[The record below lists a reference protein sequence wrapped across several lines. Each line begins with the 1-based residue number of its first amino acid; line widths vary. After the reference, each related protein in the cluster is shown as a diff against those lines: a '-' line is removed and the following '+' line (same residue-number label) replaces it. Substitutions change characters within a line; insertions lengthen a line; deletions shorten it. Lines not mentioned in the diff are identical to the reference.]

1 MILKNTPIRRKL
13 MAVILLISGA
23 VLLLTCA
30 AFVAYEYFTFRKHM
44 INQVSTLGEIIA
56 DNSTAALAFDSQDD
70 ANQILAALDAE
81 PHIVAAGLY
90 DEEGHLFAHYPDRL
104 PLQSLPAASVRKE
117 FFFENGYLHGFL
129 PVMQSNKKLGSLY
142 LRSNMDAVY
151 ARFKLYGQIAA
162 LVVAVCILLAYFLSR
177 VLQKGISDP
186 ILSLAETAQAVSSKQ
201 DYSLRAPK
209 FGEDEIGFLTDDFN
223 QMLERI
229 QRQNQEIVSFN
240 QKLEQKVEERT
251 MQLAEANKELESF
264 SYSVS
269 HDLRAPLRAVNGYAK
284 ILEEDFGTVLD
295 DEGRRLLTV
304 VQENAKRMGLLI
316 DDLLSFSRL
325 GRKDIMKSYVDMDGL
340 VKSVK
345 DDIEKSTP
353 HRARVIIHP
362 LNPLVADRSLIN
374 QVMVNLLSNA
384 IKYSSGAESPVVE
397 IKSYKEDGEVVYEVK
412 DNGAGFNNLYVDK
425 LFGVFQRLHSNEE
438 FEGTGVGLALVK
450 RIITKHGGRVWANGE
465 VNKGATF
472 YFSLPEN

>member
-13 MAVILLISGA
+13 MAVILLVSGA

-30 AFVAYEYFTFRKHM
+30 AFIAYEYFTFRKNM
-44 INQVSTLGEIIA
+44 INQLSTLGEIIA

-81 PHIVAAGLY
+81 PHVVAAGLY
-90 DEEGHLFAHYPDRL
+90 DEEGNLFAHYPDRL
-104 PLQSLPAASVRKE
+104 PLKSLPAASAKKR
-117 FFFENGYLHGFL
+117 FFFENGFLHGFL
-129 PVMQSNKKLGSLY
+129 PVMQSDKKLGSLY

-151 ARFKLYGQIAA
+151 ARFKLYGEIAA

-177 VLQKGISDP
+177 ILQKGISDP

-209 FGEDEIGFLTDDFN
+209 FGEDEIGFLADDFN

-229 QRQNQEIVSFN
+229 QSQNQEIVSFN

-304 VQENAKRMGLLI
+304 IQDNAKRMGLLI

-325 GRKDIMKSYVDMDGL
+325 GRKDIVKSYVDMNGL

-345 DDIEKSTP
+345 DDIEKTTP
-353 HRARVIIHP
+353 HRARIIIHP

-412 DNGAGFNNLYVDK
+412 DNGAGFNNLYVNK

-472 YFSLPEN
+472 YFGLPDN

>member
-1 MILKNTPIRRKL
+1 M
-13 MAVILLISGA
+13 LISGA

-81 PHIVAAGLY
+81 PHVVAAGLY
-90 DEEGHLFAHYPDRL
+90 DEEGNLFAHYPDRL
-104 PLQSLPAASVRKE
+104 PLNSLPAASAKKE

-151 ARFKLYGQIAA
+151 ARFRLYGEIAV

-251 MQLAEANKELESF
+251 TQLAEANKELESF

-304 VQENAKRMGLLI
+304 VQDNAKRMGLLI

-325 GRKDIMKSYVDMDGL
+325 GRKDIVKSYVDMDGL

-345 DDIEKSTP
+345 DDIEKTTP
-353 HRARVIIHP
+353 HRAR
-362 LNPLVADRSLIN
+362 R
-374 QVMVNLLSNA
+374 
-384 IKYSSGAESPVVE
+384 
-397 IKSYKEDGEVVYEVK
+397 
-412 DNGAGFNNLYVDK
+412 
-425 LFGVFQRLHSNEE
+425 
-438 FEGTGVGLALVK
+438 
-450 RIITKHGGRVWANGE
+450 
-465 VNKGATF
+465 
-472 YFSLPEN
+472 